1 MVIEFKYM
9 SKISDL
15 IWKDVT
21 GENES
26 NRVSFIVRINACLMC
41 FYYMVLMVVFGT
53 YGRLGTVATCGMC
66 FLAFAMAVYLTY
78 KDHNTM
84 ALIIYSVITIF
95 WMMRFVMQWGWEC
108 SIQHFVFV
116 LLLLVFV
123 GTYASETVKLFLS
136 FGVIAIRTI
145 LYSWHVNVPPTEE
158 LPYNI
163 TLLFQ
168 IINILTIFTSMIVIL
183 SIFTRDKMATE
194 AKLSQYNKK
203 LKIISEH
210 DPLTKLP
217 NRRSVISGTISNIM
231 RGVCPNGVCIAI
243 GDIDFFKKVND
254 TYGHEAGD
262 EVLKQLA
269 VLCSEYMSSHGIAAR
284 WGGEEFL
291 FVFNNENLD
300 EAGMNANEL
309 LSKIRNMT
317 VKWNDIEIKVTMT
330 IGVADVNTFISGEV
344 TEAEIDDRINEAVSA
359 ADKKLYMGKS
369 NGRNTV
375 VV

>member
-1 MVIEFKYM
+1 MGR
-9 SKISDL
+9 ISDL

-26 NRVSFIVRINACLMC
+26 NRVSFIVRINAILMC
-41 FYYMVLMVVFGT
+41 FYFLMIMVVFTT
-53 YGRLGTVATCGMC
+53 YGRFPTVGTC
-66 FLAFAMAVYLTY
+66 FLCFCTYAFSIYLTY
-78 KDHNTM
+78 KDYNNL
-84 ALIIYSVITIF
+84 ALVIYAVVTII

-123 GTYASETVKLFLS
+123 GTYASDSIKLLLS
-136 FGVIAIRTI
+136 LGVLVVRII
-145 LYSWHVNVPPTEE
+145 LYTWHVNFEPYED
-158 LPYNI
+158 LPYNVQ
-163 TLLFQ
+163 LLFQ
-168 IINILTIFTSMIVIL
+168 IINILTIFCSMIIIL

-203 LKIISEH
+203 LKVMSEH

-231 RGVCPNGVCIAI
+231 RGVCANGVCIAI

-269 VLCSEYMSSHGIAAR
+269 VICSEYMSSHGIAAR

-309 LSKIRNMT
+309 LSKIRAMT

-330 IGVADVNTFISGEV
+330 IGVADVNTFINGEV
-344 TEAEIDDRINEAVSA
+344 TESEIDDRINEAVSA

-369 NGRNTV
+369 SGRNTV

>member
-1 MVIEFKYM
+1 MNKLAQ
-9 SKISDL
+9 L

-26 NRVSFIVRINACLMC
+26 NRVSYIVRINALLMC
-41 FYYMVLMVVFGT
+41 IYFIIFMVVFSIQGMFPTVGTCAICLAT
-53 YGRLGTVATCGMC
+53 YGL
-66 FLAFAMAVYLTY
+66 AVYLTY
-78 KDHNTM
+78 RDYNTL
-84 ALIIYSVITIF
+84 ALAIYSIVTIF

-123 GTYASETVKLFLS
+123 GTYASDRIKILLSIGVFL
-136 FGVIAIRTI
+136 VRLA
-145 LYSWHVNVPPTEE
+145 LYSWHVSFEPYEE
-158 LPYNI
+158 VPYNI
-163 TLLFQ
+163 TLMFQ
-168 IINILTIFTSMIVIL
+168 IINILSIFLSMIVIL
-183 SIFTRDKMATE
+183 MIFTRDKMATE

-203 LKIISEH
+203 LKQISEI

-231 RGVCPNGVCIAI
+231 RGVCENGVCIAI
-243 GDIDFFKKVND
+243 GDIDFFKTVND

-269 VLCSEYMSSHGIAAR
+269 SLCHEFMKEHGIAAR

-300 EAGMNANEL
+300 EAGMHANAL

-317 VKWNDIEIKVTMT
+317 VMWGDVEIKVTMT
-330 IGVADVNTFISGEV
+330 IGVADVNTFISGDV
-344 TEAEIDDRINEAVSA
+344 TEAEIDDRINEAVGA

-369 NGRNTV
+369 GGRNTV

>member
-1 MVIEFKYM
+1 MVIEFNYM

-41 FYYMVLMVVFGT
+41 FYYMVLMVVFGI

>member
-1 MVIEFKYM
+1 MNKLAQ
-9 SKISDL
+9 L

-26 NRVSFIVRINACLMC
+26 NRVSYIVRINAMLMC
-41 FYYMVLMVVFGT
+41 LYFIILMVVFSVYGKIPTVGT
-53 YGRLGTVATCGMC
+53 CALGLATYA
-66 FLAFAMAVYLTY
+66 LAVYLTY
-78 KDHNTM
+78 KDHN
-84 ALIIYSVITIF
+84 ALALAVYSVVTIF

-123 GTYASETVKLFLS
+123 GTYASDRIKILLS
-136 FGVIAIRTI
+136 IGVFCVRLM
-145 LYSWHVNVPPTEE
+145 LYAWHVNYAPFEE
-158 LPYNI
+158 LPYSI
-163 TLLFQ
+163 SLLFQ
-168 IINILTIFTSMIVIL
+168 IINILSIFFSMVVIL
-183 SIFTRDKMATE
+183 MIFTRDKMATE

-203 LKIISEH
+203 LKRISEI

-217 NRRSVISGTISNIM
+217 NRRSVISGTISNIL
-231 RGVCPNGVCIAI
+231 RGVCENGVYIAI
-243 GDIDFFKKVND
+243 GDIDFFKNVND

-269 VLCSEYMSSHGIAAR
+269 VLCQDFMKEHGIAAR

-300 EAGMNANEL
+300 EAGMAANAL
-309 LSKIRNMT
+309 LSQIRNLT
-317 VKWNDIEIKVTMT
+317 VKWNDVDIKITMT

-344 TEAEIDDRINEAVSA
+344 TEADVDDRINEAVSA
-359 ADKKLYMGKS
+359 ADKKLYIGKS
-369 NGRNTV
+369 GGRNKV

>member
-1 MVIEFKYM
+1 M

-26 NRVSFIVRINACLMC
+26 NRVSFIVRINSCFMC
-41 FYYMVLMVVFGT
+41 FYFLVLMAVFGT
-53 YGRLGTVATCGMC
+53 YGRFSTVGTCALC
-66 FLAFAMAVYLTY
+66 LAVFALSVYLTY
-78 KDHNTM
+78 KDHNTI
-84 ALIIYSVITIF
+84 ALIIYAVVTII

-123 GTYASETVKLFLS
+123 GTYASDTVKLFLS
-136 FGVIAIRTI
+136 FGVLAIRTV
-145 LYSWHVNVPPTEE
+145 LYAWHVNVPPMEE
-158 LPYNI
+158 LPYTI
-163 TLLFQ
+163 SLLFQ
-168 IINILTIFTSMIVIL
+168 IINILTIFTSMVVIL
-183 SIFTRDKMATE
+183 SIFTKDKMATE

-203 LKIISEH
+203 LKVMSEH

-231 RGVCPNGVCIAI
+231 RGVCPTGVCIAI
-243 GDIDFFKKVND
+243 GDIDFFKQVND

-269 VLCSEYMSSHGIAAR
+269 VLCSDYMSTHGIAAR

-300 EAGMNANEL
+300 EAGMHANEL

-317 VKWNDIEIKVTMT
+317 VKWNDVEIKVTMT
-330 IGVADVNTFISGEV
+330 IGVADVNTFVTGSV
-344 TEAEIDDRINEAVSA
+344 TEGEIDDRINEAVSA

-369 NGRNTV
+369 GGRNTV

>member
-26 NRVSFIVRINACLMC
+26 NRISFIVRINACLMC

-136 FGVIAIRTI
+136 FGVIAIRTV
-145 LYSWHVNVPPTEE
+145 LYSWHVNVPPAEE

-203 LKIISEH
+203 LKLISEH

-217 NRRSVISGTISNIM
+217 NRRSIISGTISNVM

>member
-1 MVIEFKYM
+1 MNKLAQ
-9 SKISDL
+9 L

-26 NRVSFIVRINACLMC
+26 NRVSYIVRINAMLMC
-41 FYYMVLMVVFGT
+41 LYFIILMVVFSVYGKFPTVGTCALCLAT
-53 YGRLGTVATCGMC
+53 YGL
-66 FLAFAMAVYLTY
+66 AVYLTY
-78 KDHNTM
+78 KDHN
-84 ALIIYSVITIF
+84 ALALAIYSTVTIF

-123 GTYASETVKLFLS
+123 GTYASDKIKILLS
-136 FGVIAIRTI
+136 IAVFCVRLA
-145 LYSWHVNVPPTEE
+145 LYSWHVNFEPFEV
-158 LPYNI
+158 LPYSI
-163 TLLFQ
+163 SLLFQ
-168 IINILTIFTSMIVIL
+168 IINILSIFFSMVVIL
-183 SIFTRDKMATE
+183 TIFTRDKMATE

-203 LKIISEH
+203 LKLISEI

-231 RGVCPNGVCIAI
+231 RGVCEKGVCIAI
-243 GDIDFFKKVND
+243 GDIDFFKNVND

-262 EVLKQLA
+262 EVLKQLS
-269 VLCSEYMSSHGIAAR
+269 VLCQEFMKDHGIAAR

-300 EAGMNANEL
+300 EAGVAANAL
-309 LSKIRNMT
+309 LSKIRNLT

-330 IGVADVNTFISGEV
+330 IGVADVNTFISGGV
-344 TEAEIDDRINEAVSA
+344 TEADIDDRINEAVGA

-369 NGRNTV
+369 GGRNKV

>member
-217 NRRSVISGTISNIM
+217 NRRSVISGTISNVM

>member
-1 MVIEFKYM
+1 MVIEFNYM

-145 LYSWHVNVPPTEE
+145 LYSWHVTVPPTEE

-203 LKIISEH
+203 LKLISEH

>member
-41 FYYMVLMVVFGT
+41 FYYMVLMVVFGI

>member
-1 MVIEFKYM
+1 MVIEFNYM

-26 NRVSFIVRINACLMC
+26 NRISFIVRINACLMC
-41 FYYMVLMVVFGT
+41 FYYMVLMVVFGI

>member
-1 MVIEFKYM
+1 MVIEFNYM

-136 FGVIAIRTI
+136 FGVIAIRTV
-145 LYSWHVNVPPTEE
+145 LYSWHVNIPPAEE

-203 LKIISEH
+203 LKLISEH

-217 NRRSVISGTISNIM
+217 NRRSVISGTISNVM

-300 EAGMNANEL
+300 EAGMNANAL

>member
-1 MVIEFKYM
+1 MVIEFNYM

-41 FYYMVLMVVFGT
+41 FYYMVLMVVFCT

-123 GTYASETVKLFLS
+123 GMYASETVKLFLS

-145 LYSWHVNVPPTEE
+145 LYSWHVNVPPAEE

-217 NRRSVISGTISNIM
+217 NRRSVISGTISNVM

-369 NGRNTV
+369 SGRNTV